1 MYRIEAGKI
10 RPSKIL
16 SDSLASMLKGNK
28 EFIMIDDQKI
38 VYETALSLAKKSS
51 EKNKN
56 VLIVQ
61 GGPGTGKSVVAINLL
76 VESTKIGLL
85 SKYVTKNS
93 APRDVYSSKLT
104 GTLKKTEF
112 ANLFSGSGNFTNCKK
127 NTFDFLIVDEAHRL
141 NEKSGMFKNLGE
153 NQVKEI
159 INSSKLSVF
168 FIDEDQRVTLSDI
181 GSTQEITKWAK
192 EMKCNV
198 YHLELA
204 SQFRCNGSDG
214 YLAWL
219 DNSLQIKETAN
230 IKFDNIDYD
239 FRIMSTPNELKE
251 IIFDKNKKNNKARL
265 VAGYCWNWVSG
276 SQKNA
281 YDILIPEFNFKMQWN
296 LKSDGNLWIIK
307 PESVKEVGCIHTC
320 QGLDVDYIGVIIGD
334 DLIVRDGR
342 VLVDPSKRA
351 RTDASLKGYK
361 SMLKNNPEE
370 AKKLISLLIK
380 NTYRTLMTRGM
391 KGCYVYFTDKET
403 GNYFRSLM
411 Q

>member
-1 MYRIEAGKI
+1 MK
-10 RPSKIL
+10 SK
-16 SDSLASMLKGNK
+16 DHKGDMDN
-28 EFIMIDDQKI
+28 
-38 VYETALSLAKKSS
+38 TA
-51 EKNKN
+51 E
-56 VLIVQ
+56 
-61 GGPGTGKSVVAINLL
+61 
-76 VESTKIGLL
+76 
-85 SKYVTKNS
+85 
-93 APRDVYSSKLT
+93 
-104 GTLKKTEF
+104 
-112 ANLFSGSGNFTNCKK
+112 
-127 NTFDFLIVDEAHRL
+127 
-141 NEKSGMFKNLGE
+141 NENLGE

-159 INSSKLSVF
+159 ISASKFSVF

-265 VAGYCWNWVSG
+265 VAGYCCNCVSC

-361 SMLKNNPEE
+361 SMLKNSPEE